1 MGPRRWSGSAGRA
14 LEWRV
19 AGTTRHGHGVAEWIR
34 HDWRRSGG
42 GRCHFEGAWCRHGL
56 RQHGC
61 RCCQWHHGPAK
72 IHHAVHGHENGGA
85 SSDASGRTMMECMG
99 RVFHAWVRGV
109 CPAAAAVAGVVLW
122 GMLECRWHPP
132 WPSAASPLPAPAL
145 LVRMSRRSLCRLDEM
160 MGWWGLCLHSQ

>member
-1 MGPRRWSGSAGRA
+1 MPAWAAAAWVQVLPVAPWSRQNSPCRPWAR
-14 LEWRV
+14 EW
-19 AGTTRHGHGVAEWIR
+19 
-34 HDWRRSGG
+34 
-42 GRCHFEGAWCRHGL
+42 
-56 RQHGC
+56 
-61 RCCQWHHGPAK
+61 
-72 IHHAVHGHENGGA
+72 GA

-160 MGWWGLCLHSQ
+160 MGWWGLCLHSQQWSWQHRSWPGSAIMFLDDECVSLVFLQELD